1 MGRYIIAGPGMA
13 ADGHG
18 LIHRLA
24 SIKAHHQRCS
34 PPIIRPMPSLPRDN
48 IYGDRAR
55 IGYTSPPLT
64 TEIFPYEFYRIV
76 PAGVT
81 LVITTLAIVV
91 RSKGEVD
98 QSYDISMKAAREM
111 AAAGVDIVV
120 LGGVPINLSKGAANA
135 EQMIMDLE
143 AELSV
148 KVSTSAAAQARAA
161 KALGCKKVV
170 VAQPYELSETDRIAG
185 YATHFGCEVLGA
197 TGWGSAFNQI
207 GRIPHDAALQMGR
220 KLMREHPDADSILL
234 PSPHWP
240 TAEAIEPLEREFG
253 VNVMAAHQAI
263 VWDALRRCG
272 IDDRIAGFG
281 RLLREF

>member
-1 MGRYIIAGPGMA
+1 MY
-13 ADGHG
+13 GH
-18 LIHRLA
+18 
-24 SIKAHHQRCS
+24 
-34 PPIIRPMPSLPRDN
+34 
-48 IYGDRAR
+48 RAR

-64 TEIFPYEFYRIV
+64 TEVFPYEFYKIV
-76 PAGVT
+76 PEGVT
-81 LVITTLAIVV
+81 LVVTTLAIVE
-91 RSKGEVD
+91 RSKSEVE

-120 LGGVPINLSKGAANA
+120 LGGVPINLSRGAANA
-135 EQMIMDLE
+135 QHMIQDLE
-143 AELSV
+143 AELKV
-148 KVSTSAAAQARAA
+148 KVSTSASAQARAA

-170 VAQPYELSETDRIAG
+170 VAQPYELSETDRIASYG
-185 YATHFGCEVLGA
+185 AHFGCEVLGA

-207 GRIPHDAALQMGR
+207 GRIPRHAALDMGR

-240 TAEAIEPLEREFG
+240 TADAIDVLEREFG

-272 IDDRIAGFG
+272 VDDRIAGFG
-281 RLLREF
+281 RLFREF